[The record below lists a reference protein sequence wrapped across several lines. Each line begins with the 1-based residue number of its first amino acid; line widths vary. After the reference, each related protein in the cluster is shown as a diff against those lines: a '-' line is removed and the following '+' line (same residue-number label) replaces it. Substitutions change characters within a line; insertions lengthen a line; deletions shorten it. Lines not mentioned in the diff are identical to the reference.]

1 MFLRILRFIC
11 FDILQVS
18 SQLDLPLKIP
28 VQWFIIF
35 DLFHIKCLN
44 DLLVNV
50 TCLKSY
56 LVVVQEVDE
65 A

>member
-35 DLFHIKCLN
+35 DLFHIKRLN

-50 TCLKSY
+50 TCLKS
-56 LVVVQEVDE
+56 
-65 A
+65 